1 MQMFTSHWRNREL
14 AHVDATIIGVSR
26 GTPRRSPRYRYR
38 VLRLLA
44 PNDHAWAQ
52 QERDGF
58 ERAYLAQL
66 EELGP
71 ERIMERLEAL
81 AGGRPA
87 ILVCW
92 ERLTSPDEWCHR
104 TALASYL
111 HDRTGIEVRELEA
124 GMLPPRPDAP
134 QPSLFD

>member
-1 MQMFTSHWRNREL
+1 M
-14 AHVDATIIGVSR
+14 
-26 GTPRRSPRYRYR
+26 
-38 VLRLLA
+38 LA

-71 ERIMERLEAL
+71 EHILERLAAL
-81 AGGRPA
+81 SGGKP
-87 ILVCW
+87 VVMCCW
-92 ERLTSPDEWCHR
+92 ERLADPSEWCHR
-104 TALASYL
+104 RMLASYL
-111 HDRTGIEVRELEA
+111 RAHAGIEVRELEA

-134 QPSLFD
+134 EPRLF

>member
-1 MQMFTSHWRNREL
+1 MQLFTSHWRNREL

-26 GTPRRSPRYRYR
+26 GTPRRSPGFPYR

-71 ERIMERLEAL
+71 EHILQRLAAL
-81 AGGRPA
+81 SGGKA
-87 ILVCW
+87 VIALCW
-92 ERLTSPDEWCHR
+92 EKLADPSEWCHR
-104 TALASYL
+104 EILARYL
-111 HDRTGIEVRELEA
+111 RTEAGIEVRELA
-124 GMLPPRPDAP
+124 PGDLPHRPDSP
-134 QPSLFD
+134 QPRLF